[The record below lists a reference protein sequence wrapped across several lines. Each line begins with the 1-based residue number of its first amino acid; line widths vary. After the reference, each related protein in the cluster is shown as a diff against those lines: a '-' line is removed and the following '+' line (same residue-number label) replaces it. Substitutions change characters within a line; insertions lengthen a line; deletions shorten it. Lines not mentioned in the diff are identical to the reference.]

1 MVNTDPGRF
10 YIISLGCPKNQVDSE
25 HLMQC
30 LKGNGFIDAGVEN
43 ADMLIINTC
52 SFVEDAKKES
62 IEAIFEAVSTGKPVI
77 VMGCL
82 SKRYYKELSSEIPE
96 VRYFFG
102 TGQTEEIVNACISV
116 SGRANAA
123 ENDMCKFPPVRQRLN
138 PSHYAYL
145 KIADG
150 CNRACTYCVIPAIRG
165 AYRSVDPNAIL
176 QEAQALVQD
185 GVRELI
191 VVAQET
197 TYYGRDL
204 NIDNGLSRLLNKLA
218 SIEGLSWIRVLY
230 AHPSS
235 IEDGL
240 LKTMAE
246 TNKVLPYIDIPLQ
259 HSDSRIL
266 KAMNRQGS
274 AREYLEL
281 IRRIRNYMPH
291 AIIRTTMI
299 VGFPGE
305 GELHFQGLLD
315 FVQEAEFD
323 RLGVFSYSR
332 EEGTKAARLPGQVPE
347 SLARERLEQ
356 LMALQSDI
364 SLKKNRKMTGTVHEA
379 IIDQIQE
386 FNGFS
391 VRAVGRI
398 WGQTPEVDG
407 LTFVKAPSG
416 QLKSGQIEKVKI
428 TGASEYDLESV
439 LVKSL
444 ITPVRGKS

>member
-1 MVNTDPGRF
+1 LAQR
-10 YIISLGCPKNQVDSE
+10 
-25 HLMQC
+25 
-30 LKGNGFIDAGVEN
+30 LKSNGFTDTESEN

-52 SFVEDAKKES
+52 CFIEDAKKES

-77 VMGCL
+77 VTGCL
-82 SKRYYKELSSEIPE
+82 SKRYYKDLIREIPE
-96 VRYFFG
+96 VRCFFG
-102 TGQTEEIVNACISV
+102 TGQSEEVVNACISV
-116 SGRANAA
+116 SGKPPIPVV
-123 ENDMCKFPPVRQRLN
+123 EMCKSHVRKRMN

-145 KIADG
+145 KIAEG
-150 CNRACTYCVIPAIRG
+150 CSRACTYCVIPFIRG
-165 AYRSVDPNAIL
+165 AYRSVDPETIL

-197 TYYGRDL
+197 TYYGKDL
-204 NIDNGLSRLLNKLA
+204 NIDNGLSRLLHELA

-235 IEDGL
+235 INDVL

-246 TNKVLPYIDIPLQ
+246 TSKVLPYIDVPLQ

-266 KAMNRQGS
+266 KAMNRKGS
-274 AREYLEL
+274 ASEYLEL
-281 IRRIRNYMPH
+281 IQRIRKYMPD
-291 AIIRTTMI
+291 AVIRTTMI

-305 GELHFQGLLD
+305 GERHFQGLLD

-323 RLGVFSYSR
+323 RLGAFSYSC
-332 EEGTKAARLPGQVPE
+332 EEGTKAARLPGHVPE
-347 SLARERLEQ
+347 SVAMQRLEQ

-364 SLKKNRKMTGTVHEA
+364 SLKKNRHMTGTVHEA

-386 FNGFS
+386 VNGFS
-391 VRAVGRI
+391 VTGIGRI

-407 LTFVKAPSG
+407 LTFVKACSG
-416 QLKSGQIEKVKI
+416 QLTAGQIVEVKLI
-428 TGASEYDLESV
+428 DASEYDLEGV
-439 LVKSL
+439 LMN
-444 ITPVRGKS
+444 TPKRLLSEESHSGCRMS